1 MAFAKDYK
9 EEITLAY
16 YCFSLALTI
25 AVLIFGTIYLWYRDR
40 RDQQRREWRQFA
52 ERIYS
57 EYNSKLKAKDIP
69 RKVSKVRDT
78 FQKIRMNSTI
88 SGLDVLRYMLTDSNY
103 ERSKTT
109 QLECLREDLLSIFQL
124 FNVCYSLLL
133 LGKIPKNIKEEL
145 TDVVTELGDIALPFF
160 KGKQRKIILKCLEH
174 FANGR
179 LKPKTE
185 RKVRDPDLDARL
197 EETVPYITSCL
208 WFGSH
213 DDSAVMIRIMRQVC
227 SDYSKCSDF
236 SLDVKV
242 FRQGINQVNLTFLTE
257 LHEDLRDP
265 RYLAEFA
272 RKLREHPV
280 QLIFEQRIK
289 DDDDEDDVLMKVLH
303 EVRFYIHL
311 YLNKNQLGER
321 REKIEDNVRRLRD
334 VKEEATRL
342 RSTEAIVEGI
352 CKQTEGDLQRLRANS
367 YLYNFD
373 LDFCEQLQQLQDQLW
388 AILRT
393 RRTNPNQIQ
402 TTV

>member
-185 RKVRDPDLDARL
+185 RKVRDP
-197 EETVPYITSCL
+197 
-208 WFGSH
+208 
-213 DDSAVMIRIMRQVC
+213 
-227 SDYSKCSDF
+227 
-236 SLDVKV
+236 
-242 FRQGINQVNLTFLTE
+242 
-257 LHEDLRDP
+257 
-265 RYLAEFA
+265 
-272 RKLREHPV
+272 
-280 QLIFEQRIK
+280 
-289 DDDDEDDVLMKVLH
+289 
-303 EVRFYIHL
+303 
-311 YLNKNQLGER
+311 
-321 REKIEDNVRRLRD
+321 
-334 VKEEATRL
+334 
-342 RSTEAIVEGI
+342 
-352 CKQTEGDLQRLRANS
+352 
-367 YLYNFD
+367 
-373 LDFCEQLQQLQDQLW
+373 
-388 AILRT
+388 
-393 RRTNPNQIQ
+393 
-402 TTV
+402 

>member
-40 RDQQRREWRQFA
+40 RDEQRREWRQFA
-52 ERIYS
+52 ERINS

-69 RKVSKVRDT
+69 QKMSKVRDT
-78 FQKIRMNSTI
+78 FQKIQMNSTI
-88 SGLDVLRYMLTDSNY
+88 SGLDVLRYMLADSNNK
-103 ERSKTT
+103 RSKTV
-109 QLECLREDLLSIFQL
+109 QLKCLREDLLSIFQL

-174 FANGR
+174 FGNGR
-179 LKPKTE
+179 PKPETE
-185 RKVRDPDLDARL
+185 RKVRDLDARL

-208 WFGSH
+208 RFGSH
-213 DDSAVMIRIMRQVC
+213 GDRTLIMRKVC

-242 FRQGINQVNLTFLTE
+242 FRQRIDQVNLTFLTE
-257 LHEDLRDP
+257 LHEGLRDP

-272 RKLREHPV
+272 RKLQEHPV
-280 QLIFEQRIK
+280 QLIFEQLNH
-289 DDDDEDDVLMKVLH
+289 DDENELVLMKVLH
-303 EVRFYIHL
+303 EVRMYIHL
-311 YLNKNQLGER
+311 YLNENQLGER
-321 REKIEDNVRRLRD
+321 REQIEFNVGRLRD

-342 RSTEAIVEGI
+342 RSTKAMVEGI
-352 CKQTEGDLQRLRANS
+352 CEQIEGDLQRLHANTCH
-367 YLYNFD
+367 YTFD
-373 LDFCEQLQQLQDQLW
+373 SDFCNQLQQLQGQLW

-393 RRTNPNQIQ
+393 RRTNPNQRQ
-402 TTV
+402 ETAV